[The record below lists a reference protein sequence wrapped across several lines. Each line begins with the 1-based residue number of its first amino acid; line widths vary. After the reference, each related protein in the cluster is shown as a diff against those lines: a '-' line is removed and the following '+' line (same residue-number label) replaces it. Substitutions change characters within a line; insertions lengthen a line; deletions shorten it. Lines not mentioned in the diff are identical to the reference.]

1 MVADDPSV
9 EMEVDVETDPAGVP
23 AEAEATVMLAKPVP
37 VLPAVAV
44 TWPDGCPNPAPT

>member
-1 MVADDPSV
+1 MADEPSV